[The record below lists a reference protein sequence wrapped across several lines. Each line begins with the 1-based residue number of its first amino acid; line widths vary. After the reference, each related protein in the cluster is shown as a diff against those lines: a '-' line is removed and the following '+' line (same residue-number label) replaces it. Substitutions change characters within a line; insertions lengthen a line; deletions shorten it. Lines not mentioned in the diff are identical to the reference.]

1 MSRKQE
7 STVTK
12 LKPIYLLVLSGKPD
26 DAQKFVTEHYPGQPI
41 IALSKP
47 SLREG
52 GWKTKI
58 RQLRAMQ
65 GEALVIFSSSL
76 FDLREPLLFLCS
88 GFVHR
93 CRETVLVDA
102 MGRLRA
108 CTRWRLGTL
117 VPSVFLSALFDI
129 LVLAYTWIGVH
140 ILLHFVRKQR
150 NLGPRI
156 DGELDIA
163 LLDPSFEPAT
173 AGGAMSYLNG
183 TLSGLAN
190 EPVSCEI
197 FSGRQLSVDY
207 YPVQVIPSR
216 RRLYL
221 FRECQSLSYNLRF
234 ALSIWKKIRRRAP
247 RLLYQ
252 RHGRFVL
259 AGALV
264 SWLTRIPLVLEY
276 QGSEVWLAKN
286 WDPARFRPWLGLCE
300 RVSIA
305 AASQIVVLCE
315 ALRDELL
322 ARGYPAQRIIV
333 NPAAVDPERFR
344 PACGGEGVR
353 QQLGLAPHHT
363 LVTFTGSF
371 SYYHGLSVLARAIT
385 SLLKRR
391 NEGPVFENL
400 RFMLVGDGLLRAETE
415 EALSRVEGSE
425 SVIFTGLVPH
435 TSVPRYLDAS
445 DILVS
450 PQIPNSDG
458 QPFFGSP
465 TKLFEYMAMEKAIVA
480 SDMDQLSS
488 VLSHGNT
495 AWMVKPGSDT
505 ELANGIEHLAGR
517 PELRSRLG
525 RNARAAALRSHTWR
539 QNALRLLSQTDLALG
554 TDRREGARS
563 NSSAARQPALR
574 NDAGAKLI

>member
-197 FSGRQLSVDY
+197 FSGRQLSVD
-207 YPVQVIPSR
+207 
-216 RRLYL
+216 
-221 FRECQSLSYNLRF
+221 
-234 ALSIWKKIRRRAP
+234 
-247 RLLYQ
+247 
-252 RHGRFVL
+252 
-259 AGALV
+259 
-264 SWLTRIPLVLEY
+264 
-276 QGSEVWLAKN
+276 
-286 WDPARFRPWLGLCE
+286 
-300 RVSIA
+300 
-305 AASQIVVLCE
+305 
-315 ALRDELL
+315 
-322 ARGYPAQRIIV
+322 
-333 NPAAVDPERFR
+333 
-344 PACGGEGVR
+344 
-353 QQLGLAPHHT
+353 
-363 LVTFTGSF
+363 
-371 SYYHGLSVLARAIT
+371 
-385 SLLKRR
+385 
-391 NEGPVFENL
+391 
-400 RFMLVGDGLLRAETE
+400 
-415 EALSRVEGSE
+415 
-425 SVIFTGLVPH
+425 
-435 TSVPRYLDAS
+435 
-445 DILVS
+445 
-450 PQIPNSDG
+450 
-458 QPFFGSP
+458 
-465 TKLFEYMAMEKAIVA
+465 
-480 SDMDQLSS
+480 
-488 VLSHGNT
+488 
-495 AWMVKPGSDT
+495 
-505 ELANGIEHLAGR
+505 
-517 PELRSRLG
+517 
-525 RNARAAALRSHTWR
+525 
-539 QNALRLLSQTDLALG
+539 
-554 TDRREGARS
+554 
-563 NSSAARQPALR
+563 
-574 NDAGAKLI
+574 

>member
-1 MSRKQE
+1 MMTEHK
-7 STVTK
+7 TV
-12 LKPIYLLVLSGKPD
+12 YLLVLSGNSD
-26 DAQKFVTEHYPGQPI
+26 DAHKFVTEHYPGQPI
-41 IALSKP
+41 TVLSKRK
-47 SLREG
+47 LREG
-52 GWKTKI
+52 GWKTQI
-58 RQLRAMQ
+58 RQLCAMQ

-76 FDLREPLLFLCS
+76 SDLREPLLFFCS

-102 MGRLRA
+102 KGRSIA
-108 CTRWRLGTL
+108 YTRWRLGLL
-117 VPSVFLSALFDI
+117 VPTVFLSALLDI
-129 LVLAYTWIGVH
+129 LVLATTWIGAR
-140 ILLHFVRKQR
+140 ILLHCVRKQAKSR
-150 NLGPRI
+150 PRV

-173 AGGAMSYLNG
+173 AGGAMSYLDG

-197 FSGRQLSVDY
+197 FSGRQLSFDY
-207 YPVQVIPSR
+207 YPVQVFPSR

-234 ALSIWKKIRRRAP
+234 ALSVWKKLRCRVP

-259 AGALV
+259 AGALL
-264 SWLTRIPLVLEY
+264 SWLTRVPLVLEY

-286 WDPARFRPWLGLCE
+286 WDPARFWSWLGLCE

-322 ARGYPAQRIIV
+322 ARGYSAQRIIV
-333 NPAAVDPERFR
+333 NPAAVDPERFC
-344 PACGGEGVR
+344 PACGGEEVR

-363 LVTFTGSF
+363 LVTFAGSF
-371 SYYHGLSVLARAIT
+371 SYYHGVSVLARAIT
-385 SLLKRR
+385 ALLKRR
-391 NEGPVFENL
+391 NEDLLFENL

-435 TSVPRYLDAS
+435 MSVPRYLDAS

-450 PQIPNSDG
+450 PQVPNADG

-505 ELANGIEHLAGR
+505 ELADAIEYLAGR
-517 PELRSRLG
+517 PELRGLLG
-525 RNARAAALRSHTWR
+525 RNARAAALQRHTWR
-539 QNALRLLSQTDLALG
+539 QNAIRLLSQTDLQLETRQRVG
-554 TDRREGARS
+554 MRS
-563 NSSAARQPALR
+563 NSSAVQRGDLPFQTTR
-574 NDAGAKLI
+574 ERS